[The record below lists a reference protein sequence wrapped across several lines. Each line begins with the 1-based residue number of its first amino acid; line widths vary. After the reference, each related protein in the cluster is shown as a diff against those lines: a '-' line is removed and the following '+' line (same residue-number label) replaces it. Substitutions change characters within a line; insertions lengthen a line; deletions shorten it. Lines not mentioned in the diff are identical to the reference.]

1 VAALA
6 PAPAPSRIGKKAK
19 RKAHAQDSAL
29 AKKLKSSN
37 TASPKKKQEETVS
50 CEEKGEDESQVEGER
65 GSESHEEEE
74 KPAAKPVAQLVAKQ
88 ESRKKDETSEEI
100 DEEYAKEGN
109 NSSEKE
115 ASEGSEE
122 ASDDEME
129 GLEEVSVPDK
139 TSIQK
144 DKSFSQKMPNAS
156 APPGLKTLFLG
167 NLAFSAD
174 MTNIYQ
180 FFEDA
185 VDVRLAA
192 KDDGSLR
199 GYGYVD
205 FATEE
210 AAMKAMEK
218 NGQELCGRCVKL
230 DFARKR
236 NTPSGK
242 QDGSNSN
249 GKGQKPTA
257 FVRGFD
263 KSQEEDDVAYVEFKD
278 TASLCKALELNDN
291 EFSVETA
298 KEKSGGRRGGGR
310 FFGGRDRSS
319 SGGHGGGGIWGG
331 GGGVGSGRQVAV
343 AVVVIIIEL

>member
-1 VAALA
+1 
-6 PAPAPSRIGKKAK
+6 
-19 RKAHAQDSAL
+19 
-29 AKKLKSSN
+29 
-37 TASPKKKQEETVS
+37 
-50 CEEKGEDESQVEGER
+50 
-65 GSESHEEEE
+65 

-88 ESRKKDETSEEI
+88 ESRRKDETSEEI

-174 MTNIYQ
+174 VTNIYQ
-180 FFEDA
+180 FFEDV

-192 KDDGSLR
+192 KDSGSLR

-218 NGQELCGRCVKL
+218 NGQELCGRCVNL
-230 DFARKR
+230 DFAQKR

-242 QDGSNSN
+242 QDGNNSN
-249 GKGQKPTA
+249 GKWQKSTA

-263 KSQEEDDVAYVEFKD
+263 KSQEEDDVRNSLSEHFKICGEIVNIRIPMDIGSGCTKGFAYVEFKD

-319 SGGHGGGGIWGG
+319 SGGHGGWRHLGAGAGAG
-331 GGGVGSGRQVAV
+331 AGAAGRSRGR
-343 AVVVIIIEL
+343 

>member
-1 VAALA
+1 K
-6 PAPAPSRIGKKAK
+6 PAGKQIASGKKG
-19 RKAHAQDSAL
+19 R
-29 AKKLKSSN
+29 
-37 TASPKKKQEETVS
+37 
-50 CEEKGEDESQVEGER
+50 VEGSAADSNN
-65 GSESHEEEE
+65 GAAESDE
-74 KPAAKPVAQLVAKQ
+74 KPAAKSVAQLVAKQ
-88 ESRKKDETSEEI
+88 ESRRKDETSEEI

-122 ASDDEME
+122 ASDDEIE

-144 DKSFSQKMPNAS
+144 DKH
-156 APPGLKTLFLG
+156 PPGLKTLFLG

-180 FFEDA
+180 FFEDG
-185 VDVRLAA
+185 VDVRLPA

-242 QDGSNSN
+242 QDGNNSN

-263 KSQEEDDVAYVEFKD
+263 KSQEEDDVRNSLSEHFKICGDIVNIRIPMDIGSGCTKGFAYVEFKD

-298 KEKSGGRRGGGR
+298 KE
-310 FFGGRDRSS
+310 
-319 SGGHGGGGIWGG
+319 
-331 GGGVGSGRQVAV
+331 
-343 AVVVIIIEL
+343 